1 MSTCTRMYGPSANQ
15 RFVVMARMMRPGES
29 VQNAV
34 KIEANPNPVLP
45 QLY

>member
-1 MSTCTRMYGPSANQ
+1 
-15 RFVVMARMMRPGES
+15 MARMMRPGES

-34 KIEANPNPVLP
+34 KIEATPNPVLP